1 MSVLT
6 RNLFLVKRENNFKLL
21 HYESVFS
28 DVFYTLKILKK
39 TEIVVTS
46 MTLFGSLISDFKTLA
61 HVLKKQRVKIALYEN
76 NGRFKILVDH
86 VTFVWRIKYH
96 LSCFQTCSMFT
107 CRRVYR
113 VSIQISLIRCLI
125 GLTLCLSNWDQSR
138 LNWRM
143 NVKILKVFSTL

>member
-1 MSVLT
+1 MFLIPFAFKIMSVLT

-61 HVLKKQRVKIALYEN
+61 HVLKK
-76 NGRFKILVDH
+76 
-86 VTFVWRIKYH
+86 
-96 LSCFQTCSMFT
+96 
-107 CRRVYR
+107 
-113 VSIQISLIRCLI
+113 
-125 GLTLCLSNWDQSR
+125 
-138 LNWRM
+138 
-143 NVKILKVFSTL
+143 